1 MSRPEALTLAGL
13 QRPDRPPTLRVRQV
27 APLFDMSS
35 DTLYEA
41 IAAGKPLPFRV
52 LRLGRVIRIPTA
64 DVARALGVE
73 IPESESEE

>member
-1 MSRPEALTLAGL
+1 MSRPEALTLADL
-13 QRPDRPPTLRVRQV
+13 KRPDCPPTLKVRQV

-35 DTLYEA
+35 DTLYQA
-41 IAAGKPLPFRV
+41 VAAGKPLPFRV

-73 IPESESEE
+73 ASGAEPDE

>member
-1 MSRPEALTLAGL
+1 MSRPEALTVADLKK
-13 QRPDRPPTLRVRQV
+13 PDRSLALKVRQV

-64 DVARALGVE
+64 DVARALGLDAA
-73 IPESESEE
+73 EETDE